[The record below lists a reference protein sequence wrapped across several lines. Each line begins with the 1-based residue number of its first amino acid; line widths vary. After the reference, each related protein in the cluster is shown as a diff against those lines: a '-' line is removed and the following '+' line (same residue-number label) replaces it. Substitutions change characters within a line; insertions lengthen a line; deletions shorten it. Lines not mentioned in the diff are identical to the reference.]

1 MIGSFGLCGG
11 RARRLRC
18 WLRGWTCRRFCLF
31 LVPFVGLL
39 GSERVFT
46 GLDNGVIEGS
56 GAMDDW
62 EEFFVPLI
70 SQSGPIARMF

>member
-1 MIGSFGLCGG
+1 M
-11 RARRLRC
+11 
-18 WLRGWTCRRFCLF
+18 
-31 LVPFVGLL
+31 
-39 GSERVFT
+39 FT

-70 SQSGPIARMF
+70 SQSGPIARMFYIVKECLSGLIEAL